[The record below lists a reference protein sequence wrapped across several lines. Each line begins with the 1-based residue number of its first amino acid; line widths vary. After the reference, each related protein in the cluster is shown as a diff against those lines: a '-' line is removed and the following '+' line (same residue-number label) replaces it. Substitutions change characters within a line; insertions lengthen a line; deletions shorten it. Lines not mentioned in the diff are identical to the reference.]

1 MANQYTKKKDV
12 MKKNAD
18 EIKWN
23 IINSL
28 LAGSLVFLGSFS
40 DLKFSWKGLVA
51 GLIIAAIVVV
61 AKFKDYWDGEK
72 KEYTQKLFKF
82 L

>member
-1 MANQYTKKKDV
+1 MANQYTKKKDA

-28 LAGSLVFLGSFS
+28 LAGSLVFLGSLT
-40 DLKFSWKGLVA
+40 DLKFEWLGLAA
-51 GLIIAAIVVV
+51 GLIAAVIVVV
-61 AKFKDYWDGEK
+61 TKFKDYWDREK
-72 KEYTQKLFKF
+72 KEYSQKLFKF
-82 L
+82 F